1 MIASRVHL
9 AAALLAGTA
18 GIAMPL
24 SQAGAQSGQGQSGQ
38 AQSQGITIAAQP
50 LDAAIRQ
57 LMAQTGIVVSYPS
70 TLSGGKRSAAVAGV
84 ASPVAALSRLL
95 EGTGLTY
102 RQTGEGSFTLEPA
115 PAAAGNS
122 VQLGTLRVEGAGDAA
137 GAGGADGRG
146 GVDRAAAADA
156 PFTKP
161 GSVAY
166 VSREQI
172 DRIPPT
178 STGDIFLSAPGVISA
193 GNRNG
198 QSLDLNI
205 RGLQGMGRVA
215 TLIDGASQQT
225 SMYRGYGGT
234 SSRSFIDPDLIG
246 GIDISKGPSDG
257 AYGAGAMG
265 GTVNI
270 RTLVA
275 SDLVGVGNSFGVRV
289 KAGIADN
296 SVEPPET
303 LTRTPRTERG
313 PLTTDARN
321 LSIAGAY
328 RGDVFELV
336 GSYVQRRNGNY
347 TAGTVGNDRTQLVS
361 RTGVAT
367 EHPISIYG
375 KGGEVFNTSRDTQ
388 SVLLKGTARFGN
400 GHALELGYVRYD
412 SVHGEEYPDGNNP
425 FSQWSWIEQAAL
437 SDVVSNIYTAK
448 YRWNPDG
455 NDLIDL
461 RAEAWLS
468 DVEDFWG
475 AYNLRTESVTKGFDL
490 WNTSLFGTGLGEVA
504 IRYGGQYSVE
514 DGSTRQDPAP
524 IWGDNMTFD
533 GVRKLGRVYANADL
547 DLNEW
552 ARLSGGLSWEF
563 FSTRGNNWRNT
574 EELGLDGNQLNPRA
588 SFTITPADGIQ
599 LFASFAQG
607 WRPATLRETLLDMD
621 TLIRPNPLLRP
632 ERSRNIEYGINILQ
646 DGVIGNDR
654 LKTKLAYFDNRY
666 SDFIMREYGTNFGL
680 ETNYRTYTNI
690 PLVHFRGV
698 EAQLDYQIGNWFLEG
713 QVNYYTDVQFC
724 NPTGENSFLP
734 CGRFTSG
741 EDYRSEAVPPKYSG
755 AATLGGRFFDDR
767 LTLGTRAVFAGK
779 RAVNRQAVYGGSSVA
794 SEWNPY
800 AVFDLFGS
808 LDITQ
813 YVTVSASA
821 ENITNRFYLDAL
833 SRARTPSPGRLVRL
847 SVTGRFGGPD
857 RQRERAELP
866 HQSRLGLWG
875 KDWSGFYLGA
885 VSGYADSSSDTT
897 VVTGTGIGGGG
908 ATRESGSFDDT
919 GLAHALVAGYN
930 WQSPNGLVLGLE
942 ADFGKSTSKG
952 SANVIATETTSLSNY
967 KSVEVVYRAQ
977 NDWNGSLRARVGQGF
992 GRMLIY
998 ATGGV
1003 AVRRDELQRDQF
1015 VGATASATPIRTSFS
1030 FSEYDTKTQTG
1041 WIAGLGGQFAISD
1054 RWSIRG
1060 EYLRSDFGSRN
1071 YSFADARKGALPDYV
1086 LRQAVTDPVTG
1097 DLVVDPV
1104 TGNYQFIETPV
1115 TGSSSV
1121 VEGRVVN
1128 RETVTQTIR
1137 IGLAYRF

>member
-18 GIAMPL
+18 GIVLPAVEA
-24 SQAGAQSGQGQSGQ
+24 QAQGQGRTAGQ
-38 AQSQGITIAAQP
+38 TITIAAQP

-57 LMAQTGIVVSYPS
+57 LMAQTGVVVSYPADMS
-70 TLSGGKRSAAVAGV
+70 AGKRSAAVSGV

-95 EGTGLTY
+95 EGTGLSY
-102 RQTGEGSFTLEPA
+102 RQTGGNSFTLEPA
-115 PAAAGNS
+115 PAAAGNA
-122 VQLGTLRVEGAGDAA
+122 VQLGTLRVEGSGDSAGAAGTAGD
-137 GAGGADGRG
+137 GDN
-146 GVDRAAAADA
+146 DRAAAAIA
-156 PFTKP
+156 PYRTP
-161 GSVAY
+161 GSVAH

-172 DRIPPT
+172 DRVPPT
-178 STGDIFLSAPGVISA
+178 STGDIFLSTPGVISA

-205 RGLQGMGRVA
+205 RGMQGMGRVA

-246 GIDISKGPSDG
+246 GIDISKGPSAG
-257 AYGAGAMG
+257 AYGAGSMG
-265 GTVNI
+265 GVVNM

-275 SDLVGVGNSFGVRV
+275 SDLVGEGNSFGVRV

-296 SVEPPET
+296 SQEPPAA
-303 LTRTPRTERG
+303 LTRTQRFERG
-313 PLTTDARN
+313 GLTTDARN
-321 LSIAGAY
+321 LSIAAAY

-336 GSYVQRRNGNY
+336 GSFVERRNGNY
-347 TAGTVGNDRTQLVS
+347 TAGTVGNDRTSLVS

-367 EHPISIYG
+367 EHPISLYG
-375 KGGEVFNTSRDTQ
+375 KGGEIFNTSRDTQ
-388 SVLLKGTARFGN
+388 SVLVKGTARFGN

-448 YRWNPDG
+448 YRWNPAG

-461 RAEAWLS
+461 RAEAYIS

-490 WNTSLFGTGLGEVA
+490 WNTSLVGTGIGELA
-504 IRYGGQYSVE
+504 LRYGGQYSVE

-547 DLNEW
+547 DLNDW
-552 ARLSGGLSWEF
+552 ARLSGGLSYEF
-563 FSTRGNNWRNT
+563 FSTRGDNWRNT
-574 EELGLDGNQLNPRA
+574 EELGLDGSRLNPRA
-588 SFTITPADGIQ
+588 SFTLTPTDGIQ
-599 LFASFAQG
+599 IFASYSEG

-621 TLIRPNPLLRP
+621 TLIRPNPSLRP
-632 ERSRNIEYGINILQ
+632 EKSRNIEYGINVLQ
-646 DGVIGNDR
+646 DGVLGNDR
-654 LKTKLAYFDNRY
+654 LQTKLVYFDNRY
-666 SDFIMREYGTNFGL
+666 TDFIMREYGTSFGL

-690 PLVHFRGV
+690 PQVHFRGV
-698 EAQLDYQIGNWFLEG
+698 EASLDYNIGGWFLEG

-724 NPTGENSFLP
+724 APTGENSFLP

-755 AATLGGRFFDDR
+755 AVTLGGRFFDDR
-767 LTLGTRAVFAGK
+767 LTLGARTVFAGK
-779 RAVNRQAVYGGSSVA
+779 RAVGRQAVYGGSSVA

-808 LDITQ
+808 LDITD

-821 ENITNRFYLDAL
+821 ENIANRFYLDAL

-866 HQSRLGLWG
+866 HQSRLGVFG
-875 KDWSGFYLGA
+875 KDWSGFYLGVA
-885 VSGYADSSSDTT
+885 SGYADASSDIS
-897 VVTGTGIGGGG
+897 VVTMAG
-908 ATRESGSFDDT
+908 AATQESKSFDDS
-919 GLAHALVAGYN
+919 GLSHVLLAGYN
-930 WQSPNGLVLGLE
+930 WQSASGLVLGVE
-942 ADFGKSTSKG
+942 GDFGLNTSKG
-952 SANVIATETTSLSNY
+952 STNLISSETTSLANY
-967 KSVEVVYRAQ
+967 KSVEAVYRSQ
-977 NDWNGSLRARVGQGF
+977 NDWHGSLRGRIGQGF
-992 GRMLIY
+992 GRVLLY
-998 ATGGV
+998 ATGGL
-1003 AVRRDELQRDQF
+1003 AIRRDDLQRDQF
-1015 VGATASATPIRTSFS
+1015 IGSSASPTPTRTAFR
-1030 FSEYDTKTQTG
+1030 FSENDSRTHLG
-1041 WIAGLGGQFAISD
+1041 WVAGLGGQFAISD
-1054 RWSIRG
+1054 RWSVRG
-1060 EYLRSDFGSRN
+1060 EYLRSDFGSKD
-1071 YSFADARKGALPDYV
+1071 YSFADARKGAIMDHV
-1086 LRQAVTDPVTG
+1086 LRQNVLDPETG
-1097 DLVVDPV
+1097 QYQLV
-1104 TGNYQFIETPV
+1104 ETQV
-1115 TGSSSV
+1115 TGSASV
-1121 VEGRVVN
+1121 VEGRVAS
-1128 RETVTQTIR
+1128 RETVTQAIR
-1137 IGLAYRF
+1137 IGFAYRF